1 MNITLRQI
9 QAFKTVAEFGSFTRA
24 AERLN
29 VAQPALSLSIRE
41 LERELNLRL
50 FDRTTRRVELTG
62 AGREFLQSADKL
74 LADLDRAV
82 RDARDLSE
90 MKRGRIVVA
99 APPLLAAMIV
109 PAAIAEYNAAH
120 PGIDVGVIDARI
132 GDEILDRLRSGDAD
146 LAIGTFEERADGI
159 RREVLAQDALTLFC
173 SAASPLAKK
182 RRVRWADLHDQKLI
196 MLTRDSSIRVLTERT
211 LTETGR
217 NTGKPLYEVS
227 QMTTAVMLAGA
238 GLGVTVL
245 PAYAWSFARGRDVVS
260 RPLVE
265 PQVMRNIYLI
275 QSESRSLSP
284 AADGFARTL
293 RKQTRAAIAR
303 VVTR

>member
-24 AERLN
+24 AERLK

-90 MKRGRIVVA
+90 KKRGRIVIA

-109 PAAIAEYNAAH
+109 PAAIAEYNTAH
-120 PGIDVGVIDARI
+120 PGIDVGLVDARN
-132 GDEILDRLRSGDAD
+132 DQILDRLRAGEAD
-146 LAIGTFEERADGI
+146 LAIGTFDERADGI
-159 RREVLAQDALTLFC
+159 RREVLAQDVLALFC
-173 SAASPLAKK
+173 APSSPLAKK
-182 RRVRWADLHDQKLI
+182 RRVRWADIDPRELI
-196 MLTRDSSIRVLTERT
+196 MLTRDSSIRILTERT
-211 LTETGR
+211 LAQTGHDA
-217 NTGKPLYEVS
+217 GKPLYEVS
-227 QMTTAVMLAGA
+227 QMTTAIMLVEA
-238 GLGVTVL
+238 GLGAAVL
-245 PAYAWSFARGRDVVS
+245 PAYVWSFARGRSVVS
-260 RPLVE
+260 RPLAE

-275 QSESRSLSP
+275 QPDGRSLSP
-284 AADGFARTL
+284 AADGFARVL
-293 RKQTRAAIAR
+293 RQRTRAQIAK
-303 VVTR
+303 VVMR

>member
-9 QAFKTVAEFGSFTRA
+9 QAFRTVAEFGSFTRA
-24 AERLN
+24 AERLQ

-90 MKRGRIVVA
+90 KKRGRIVIA

-109 PAAIAEYNAAH
+109 PAAIADFGESF
-120 PGIDVGVIDARI
+120 PGIDVGLVDVRN
-132 GDEILDRLRSGDAD
+132 DQILDRLRAGEAD
-146 LAIGTFEERADGI
+146 LAIGTFDDRADGI
-159 RREVLAQDALTLFC
+159 RREVLAQDALTVFC
-173 SAASPLAKK
+173 APSSTLARK
-182 RRVRWADLHDQKLI
+182 RRVRWSDLHGQKLI
-196 MLTRDSSIRVLTERT
+196 MLTRDSSIRALVERT
-211 LTETGR
+211 LAESGHDS
-217 NTGKPLYEVS
+217 GKPLYEVS
-227 QMTTAVMLAGA
+227 QITTAIMLAEV

-260 RPLVE
+260 RPLAD
-265 PQVMRNIYLI
+265 PQVNRNIYLI
-275 QSESRSLSP
+275 QPDGRSLSP
-284 AADGFARTL
+284 AAEGFARTL
-293 RKQTRAAIAR
+293 RKQTRTAIAKGIAR
-303 VVTR
+303 